1 LLEERERGGHTIEK
15 HVGKTPEWLLAAAR
29 GDRRVLG
36 IVEHARSRW
45 GAFPSLEAANRL
57 VNAALSQNQQLVE
70 IVASGRLQRDL
81 ITAQFSSRTGIEAYA
96 PSIRAQHYIRDT
108 YGVGVVIVHDPRSR
122 NGFTVQTA
130 YPRQD

>member
-1 LLEERERGGHTIEK
+1 M
-15 HVGKTPEWLLAAAR
+15 
-29 GDRRVLG
+29 VLG
-36 IVEHARSRW
+36 IVERARRRW
-45 GAFPSLEAANRL
+45 GSFPSLEAANRL
-57 VNAALSQNQQLVE
+57 VNSALAQNQQLVE
-70 IVASGRLQRDL
+70 MVASGRLQREF